1 MCDKLVNFS
10 LHGPSSRDATTIAAA
25 RMLLKRMEVRGT
37 CGMLAKAAPM
47 KQSSLTRM
55 LKPESRNKLNLFV
68 YLSGS

>member
-1 MCDKLVNFS
+1 
-10 LHGPSSRDATTIAAA
+10 
-25 RMLLKRMEVRGT
+25 MLLKRMEVRGT